1 MPRFAANLS
10 LLFTELDFLDRFESA
25 AQAGFEAVEF
35 LFPYAWPA
43 EVIRERLD
51 GHGLRCVLHNL
62 PPGDWDAGERGIA
75 CLPDRRGEFEAG
87 VELALEY
94 AAALGVEQLHCL
106 AGVVPDDADASE
118 LHETYVANL
127 RHACRRARDTNRR
140 LLIEPI
146 NTFDIPGYYLCRVS
160 QAMEV
165 IEAVGED
172 NLFLQFDIYH
182 AQRMQGELVETLRR
196 LLPRIAHVQ
205 FADNPGRHE
214 PGTGEINFDQV
225 FAELDAMG
233 YAGTVSAEYLPRST
247 TAASLGWFV
256 RGCAGPR
263 TAG

>member
-10 LLFTELDFLDRFESA
+10 MLFTELDFLDRFEA
-25 AQAGFEAVEF
+25 AARAGFEAVEF

-43 EVIRERLD
+43 EEIRDRLTR
-51 GHGLRCVLHNL
+51 HGLRCVLHNL

-75 CLPDRRGEFEAG
+75 CLPDRRDEFEAG
-87 VELALEY
+87 VERALQY
-94 AAALGVEQLHCL
+94 AAVLGVGQLHCL
-106 AGVVPDDADASE
+106 AGVVPEDAEACE
-118 LHETYVANL
+118 LHETYLANL
-127 RHACRRARDTNRR
+127 RHACARLRSANLR

-146 NTFDIPGYYLCRVS
+146 NTFDIPGYYLSRAS

-165 IEAVGED
+165 IEAAGAD

-196 LLPRIAHVQ
+196 LLPRIGHVQ

-214 PGTGEINFDQV
+214 PGTGEINFERV
-225 FAELDAMG
+225 FAELDRMG
-233 YAGTVSAEYLPRST
+233 YAGVVSAEYLPRT
-247 TAASLGWFV
+247 TTGASLGWFV
-256 RGCAGPR
+256 KEGAGPR